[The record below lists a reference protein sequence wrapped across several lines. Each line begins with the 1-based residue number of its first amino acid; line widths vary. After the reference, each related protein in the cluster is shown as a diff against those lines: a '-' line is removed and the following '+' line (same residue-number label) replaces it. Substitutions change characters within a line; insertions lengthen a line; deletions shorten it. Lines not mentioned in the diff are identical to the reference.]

1 MIAYLLRRLLYAVLV
16 MAGVNLVVFFLF
28 FTVNTPEDMARLQLG
43 GKRVTA
49 EAVERWKAERGFDK
63 PLYFNPK
70 AGALGALADT
80 VFFDTTARVLR
91 FDFGR
96 TNEGRDIAEEI
107 RERLPISIGIG
118 IPVFILTVGVSIV
131 FSLGLAMFRGTRLDT
146 AGVVLL
152 VALMSISSL
161 FFIIMGQFVFSK
173 MLRLAPMSG
182 YVPGPEMFSFMML
195 PILVLVVAR
204 LGPDARLYRTIY
216 LEELG
221 KDYVRTARSKGL
233 SDFAIL
239 FRHVLRNSLIPI
251 ITSSASLLPVV
262 FSGAIVTE
270 TFFAIPGLGALT
282 IEGITQQDFS
292 IVRAMVFFGSALYIA
307 AYLMTDVLYAVAD
320 PRIRLH

>member
-1 MIAYLLRRLLYAVLV
+1 MITYLVRRLLYALLV
-16 MAGVNLVVFFLF
+16 MAGVNLVVFVLF
-28 FTVNTPEDMARLQLG
+28 FSVNTPEDMARLQLG
-43 GKRVTA
+43 GKRVSA

-63 PLYFNPK
+63 PLYFNAK
-70 AGALGALADT
+70 AAGLSKLTDT
-80 VFFDTTARVLR
+80 VFVETTAKLLR
-91 FDFGR
+91 FDFGK
-96 TNEGRDIAEEI
+96 TVEGRDIAEEI
-107 RERLPISIGIG
+107 RERLPVSIGIG
-118 IPVFILTVGVSIV
+118 VPVFILTVGVSIV
-131 FSLGLAMFRGTRLDT
+131 FSLGLAMFRGTRLDA

-173 MLRLAPMSG
+173 MLRLAPLSG
-182 YVPGPEMFSFMML
+182 YVPGAGMFSFVML
-195 PILVLVVAR
+195 PILVLVIAR

-233 SDFAIL
+233 SEFAIM
-239 FRHVLRNSLIPI
+239 FRHVLRNSLLPI

-282 IEGITQQDFS
+282 IDGITQQDFA
-292 IVRAMVFFGSALYIA
+292 IVRAMVFFGSALYIV
-307 AYLMTDVLYAVAD
+307 AYLLTDVLYSVAD